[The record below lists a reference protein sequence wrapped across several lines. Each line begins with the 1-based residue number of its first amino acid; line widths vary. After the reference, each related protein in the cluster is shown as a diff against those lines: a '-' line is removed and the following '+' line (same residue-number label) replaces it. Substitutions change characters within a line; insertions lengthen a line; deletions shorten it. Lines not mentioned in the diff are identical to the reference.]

1 MCQPIPASPSSRT
14 DRALNTSKP
23 SNAAKIKSPVDGT
36 THRTHAGRK
45 SADLSSVD
53 LVEPIAI
60 ALNLIEWKPDQ
71 QELIAKNSISRG
83 LLCKKRIGKR
93 MNDQKPHRVVIV
105 GAGFGGLT
113 AARALASAPVSI
125 TVIDRK
131 NHHTFQPLLYQVATA
146 GLSPGEIAAPIR
158 SILHRHKNI
167 EVLMAEVTGF
177 DLERRVVQTA
187 VQTDSQNDAQ
197 NEVQE
202 IPYDSLIVAAGA
214 RHAYFGHDEWEALAP
229 GLKTIED
236 AIEIRR
242 RVLLAFELA
251 ERRASASEDHD
262 SEPLNFAV
270 VGAGPTGVE
279 LAGTLA
285 EICRHAL
292 AQDFRTIDPRRAR
305 IHLIEGGP
313 HVLPAYPEDLSRSAL
328 KQLQHLGVE
337 VLTSTMVT
345 NVEPGVIYM
354 GDTAGGTVRRT
365 TKMNAAVILWAAGVA
380 ASPLGR
386 KLGVPVDRAGRVP
399 VNPDLSLPNHPEVFV
414 IGDLSTLKD
423 ASGKL
428 LPGVA
433 PVAIQ
438 QGQYVAKIIR
448 RELASGSHS
457 RPLFH
462 YFDKGSL
469 ATIGRSAAIA
479 QFGKIHISGF
489 IAWLAWLF
497 VHILFLIGFQNRI
510 LVFIQW
516 AWSYFTYERSARLI
530 TGSTSLPGWNGAD
543 SGIPNSSEAEEISAV
558 TRK

>member
-1 MCQPIPASPSSRT
+1 
-14 DRALNTSKP
+14 
-23 SNAAKIKSPVDGT
+23 
-36 THRTHAGRK
+36 
-45 SADLSSVD
+45 
-53 LVEPIAI
+53 
-60 ALNLIEWKPDQ
+60 
-71 QELIAKNSISRG
+71 
-83 LLCKKRIGKR
+83 
-93 MNDQKPHRVVIV
+93 MNEKLHRVVIV
-105 GAGFGGLT
+105 GAGFGGLN
-113 AARALASAPVSI
+113 AAQALASAPVSI

-158 SILHRHKNI
+158 SILRRHKNV

-177 DLERRVVQTA
+177 DLERQVVQTA
-187 VQTDSQNDAQ
+187 VQADSQNAAQ

-214 RHAYFGHDEWEALAP
+214 SHAYFGHDEWEALAP

-236 AIEIRR
+236 ALEIRR

-251 ERRASASEDHD
+251 ERRAWAGENHD
-262 SEPLNFAV
+262 GDSHDAENHDVENHDVQNHDNDPLNFVV

-328 KQLQHLGVE
+328 EQLQRLGVE

-345 NVEPGVIYM
+345 NVEPGMIYM
-354 GDTAGGTVRRT
+354 GKTR
-365 TKMNAAVILWAAGVA
+365 MNAAVILWAAGVA
-380 ASPLGR
+380 ASPLGK
-386 KLGVPVDRAGRVP
+386 KLGVPIDRAGRVQ
-399 VNPDLSLPNHPEVFV
+399 VKPDLTVPNHPEVFV
-414 IGDLSTLKD
+414 IGDLAALKD
-423 ASGKL
+423 ATGKL

-433 PVAIQ
+433 PVALQ
-438 QGQYVAKIIR
+438 EGRYVAKLIR
-448 RELASGSHS
+448 REIRADKEAAP
-457 RPLFH
+457 RAPFH

-479 QFGKIHISGF
+479 QFGRIHISGF
-489 IAWLAWLF
+489 MAWLAWLF
-497 VHILFLIGFQNRI
+497 VHILFLIGFQNRV

-530 TGSTSLPGWNGAD
+530 TGSTSLPGWSDA
-543 SGIPNSSEAEEISAV
+543 SSIPNSSDAEEISTAA
-558 TRK
+558 RK